1 MVPRMV
7 GEKTS
12 SDETTHATNSSE
24 FLLRF
29 PKLFRSVLDILIG
42 ETQNMRNSSN
52 DFVDFCEKFL
62 NPVIQTN
69 SHSEVNSPSHSLVP
83 ILSLLSRLAPSY
95 HLSKQRS
102 R

>member
-12 SDETTHATNSSE
+12 SDETTRATNSSE

-29 PKLFRSVLDILIG
+29 PKLFQSVLDILIK
-42 ETQNMRNSSN
+42 ETQNMKNSSN
-52 DFVDFCEKFL
+52 GFVDFCEKFL
-62 NPVIQTN
+62 NPLNYN
-69 SHSEVNSPSHSLVP
+69 SPSEAHSPSHSLVP

-95 HLSKQRS
+95 HLSKKRS